1 MKYRT
6 FGLHQSVRSLLII
19 IDGVSTVEKLLGY
32 TAQLHDAEETLSWLI
47 QEGFVEGVSPTQP
60 APHNTSTSL
69 PQAAPIEKTGKL
81 ALIALTREILG
92 ADAAKVLKR
101 LDDVPDTQNE
111 LIMAADKCYKF
122 IKLTIDENKA
132 HQYLKASQALLS
144 KLS

>member
-47 QEGFVEGVSPTQP
+47 QEGFVEEVSPTQP
-60 APHNTSTSL
+60 ATNNTSTSL

-81 ALIALTREILG
+81 ALIQLKCSNVLTMCQIH
-92 ADAAKVLKR
+92 KM
-101 LDDVPDTQNE
+101 N
-111 LIMAADKCYKF
+111 
-122 IKLTIDENKA
+122 
-132 HQYLKASQALLS
+132 
-144 KLS
+144 

>member
-1 MKYRT
+1 M
-6 FGLHQSVRSLLII
+6 
-19 IDGVSTVEKLLGY
+19 
-32 TAQLHDAEETLSWLI
+32 
-47 QEGFVEGVSPTQP
+47 
-60 APHNTSTSL
+60 
-69 PQAAPIEKTGKL
+69 